1 MKNLF
6 SQKHPDAP
14 KDIGWSLHGVQGLQS
29 SYTADEAYMMPKERA
44 NLINPKLMTMLGGP
58 WSLRANAVLLDY
70 FTNTNLIDM
79 AVHTNRYKTLKSFG
93 EEVVVL
99 DIQ

>member
-1 MKNLF
+1 MNKLF

-14 KDIGWSLHGVQGLQS
+14 KNIGWSFHGVQGYQS
-29 SYTADEAYMMPKERA
+29 SSSSEEIYLMPKERA
-44 NLINPKLMTMLGGP
+44 NLTNPKLMRMLGGP
-58 WSLRANAVLLDY
+58 WSLRANAVLLDF

-79 AVHTNRYKTLKSFG
+79 AVHTNRYKTLKSMG
-93 EEVVVL
+93 DEVIVL